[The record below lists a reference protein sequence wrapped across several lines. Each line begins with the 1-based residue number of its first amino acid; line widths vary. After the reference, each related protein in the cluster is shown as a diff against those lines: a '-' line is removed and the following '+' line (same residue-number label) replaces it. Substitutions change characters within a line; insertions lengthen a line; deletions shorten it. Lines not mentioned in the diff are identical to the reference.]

1 MASGDIHVD
10 PIWEKVRAI
19 ATFHA
24 FTRAD
29 NIASGEGYVV
39 ETFNCRWWHYRRDP
53 DITIWG
59 HRNKE
64 GVWLWDWQYYFE
76 SV

>member
-1 MASGDIHVD
+1 MFIADYNLPPRKTSICMASGDIHVD

-39 ETFNCRWWHYRRDP
+39 ETFNCR
-53 DITIWG
+53 
-59 HRNKE
+59 
-64 GVWLWDWQYYFE
+64 
-76 SV
+76 